1 MNAYRNT
8 SRFILTTSN
17 VHVSPW
23 ECTYAKEDKVK
34 CLPGRKPKGDL
45 AYFEIMCLCVLQ
57 AGLSWGMI
65 RRNWKGYRKAFF
77 GFSTNVLSGLSVE
90 ELIKRKGILR
100 NRVKIEA
107 ILYNAKEF
115 QKICEEFGSFEKFIQ
130 PASQHPHIEQL
141 LSTRF
146 KRFGPLTTRYFLHS
160 IGYKKGY

>member
-34 CLPGRKPKGDL
+34 
-45 AYFEIMCLCVLQ
+45 CLCVLQ

-115 QKICEEFGSFEKFIQ
+115 QKICEEFGSFEK
-130 PASQHPHIEQL
+130 
-141 LSTRF
+141 
-146 KRFGPLTTRYFLHS
+146 
-160 IGYKKGY
+160 